1 MELFIS
7 TTSTLLLTYWN
18 NATNTLHNAI
28 TPSSPHISLYE
39 VMVSEAVA
47 RVCSL
52 KKVFLKFGK
61 IHKKTPVL
69 ESVF

>member
-1 MELFIS
+1 
-7 TTSTLLLTYWN
+7 
-18 NATNTLHNAI
+18 
-28 TPSSPHISLYE
+28 
-39 VMVSEAVA
+39 MVSEAVA

-69 ESVF
+69 ESFFDKVAGLLLRFHTEIFHLIKKGNKFQRN